1 MSIPGVRPAP
11 RRGDRACRCF
21 GLSIRSGWPSGQDD
35 FEEDGSALPL
45 DPQSP
50 WLLQQGLLP
59 VTVNLQP
66 TIAYLVPGVA
76 ENTSVLMD
84 VGDATIIVTGPFNTS
99 TRS

>member
-1 MSIPGVRPAP
+1 M
-11 RRGDRACRCF
+11 
-21 GLSIRSGWPSGQDD
+21 
-35 FEEDGSALPL
+35 
-45 DPQSP
+45 
-50 WLLQQGLLP
+50 
-59 VTVNLQP
+59 TVNLQP